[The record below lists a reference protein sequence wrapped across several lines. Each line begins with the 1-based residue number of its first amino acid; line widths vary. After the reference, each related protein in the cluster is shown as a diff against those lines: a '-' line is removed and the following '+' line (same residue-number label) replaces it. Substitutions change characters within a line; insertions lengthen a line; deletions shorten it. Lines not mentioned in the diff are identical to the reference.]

1 MKFVF
6 SLIFILVANN
16 VNAQESFP
24 AACNPVAVQKESVM
38 LEAKQPRVVLI
49 HNLSASDLWITHPVV
64 DPGASAGWSSHLE
77 AGNWSA
83 LVVDKKSFE
92 LNCIESKPGHEQQVP
107 CAGMVAICEWLAVKI
122 PADVKGSF
130 WAGENMSLSSLTAQL
145 GGHGYVLPV
154 SKK

>member
-6 SLIFILVANN
+6 SLIFILVTNN
-16 VNAQESFP
+16 VNAEKNFP
-24 AACNPVAVQKESVM
+24 VACNPVAVQKESVM
-38 LEAKQPRVVLI
+38 LETKQPQVVLI
-49 HNLSASDLWITHPVV
+49 HNSSASDLWITHPVD

-107 CAGMVAICEWLAVKI
+107 CAGMVAICEWPTVKI
-122 PADVKGSF
+122 PADVTGSF
-130 WAGENMSLSSLTAQL
+130 WAGENMSLQSLTAQL

-154 SKK
+154 LKK